1 MVRYSKIMYFS
12 KWHSIE
18 YFEENLGNVS
28 QVQSLKRVLT
38 LRDKT
43 LASTKLK
50 KTSRALKNSIFIFRL
65 LAKIKLQRNQ
75 ISWLRSQIMEQLGEA
90 TLLKG
95 EVNSLKWESANLK
108 AELALAKKS
117 LSFFKEFKEGY
128 EKES

>member
-1 MVRYSKIMYFS
+1 MYFS

>member
-1 MVRYSKIMYFS
+1 MYFS
-12 KWHSIE
+12 KWYSIE

-28 QVQSLKRVLT
+28 QVHSLRRVLT
-38 LRDKT
+38 LREKT
-43 LASTKLK
+43 LASTKLR

-65 LAKIKLQRNQ
+65 LAKVKLQKNQ
-75 ISWLRSQIMEQLGEA
+75 INWLRSQIMEQLGEA

-95 EVNSLKWESANLK
+95 EVSSLKWEAANLK

-128 EKES
+128 ERES